1 MSELHLISCVHFKCG
16 MWALNPHS
24 LNPAKCINNYAKSI
38 QQLIEVFSVW
48 YGCQNVNII
57 QIFAWCAEW
66 GKKIHSYII
75 DLFLMW
81 KLDKSILDSHTS
93 SLWLK
98 KRWLCYLTCSPSLL
112 YLIMCVMCEGS
123 KQNTGLYNSWEMLC
137 KEKLCSCNF

>member
-66 GKKIHSYII
+66 EKNPFIHYRFIPNVKIRPKYLGFPHI
-75 DLFLMW
+75 FFVV
-81 KLDKSILDSHTS
+81 
-93 SLWLK
+93 K
-98 KRWLCYLTCSPSLL
+98 KRWLCYLICGPSLL
-112 YLIMCVMCEGS
+112 YLITCVMCEGS
-123 KQNTGLYNSWEMLC
+123 KQNTGLYNSWVMLC
-137 KEKLCSCNF
+137 KETLWNCNF